1 VIGTRTGIAAT
12 LAAALVLAV
21 AGEARA
27 QKPKAPEIAINVDR
41 DPIVR
46 GEAFELTI
54 TIATQSE
61 SDPEVRLPQFR
72 GLRVMR
78 QSESHPMSF
87 SFSFGFG
94 KQSQKQTKRQS
105 IYTFVLVAD
114 RTGKHVIDPVV
125 VKVGGQPYKSNPYS
139 VNVVDHGGQP
149 SSRPSLQPGPGAPQP
164 QPGQPAMPLP
174 AQPPARVDID
184 ADQIDDEYFIQM
196 HATKEKATVGEMIVL
211 TVYIYTQW
219 RVTDI
224 EITREPG
231 TEGFWVETLLAGQRR
246 LSFQPVEVNGKN
258 YERAVLRK
266 LALFPIKPGEAIVA
280 PTVADIEVKPGG
292 FFSKRKMVKRTS
304 APLTIEVAPLPAED
318 QPVGFDPVN
327 VGRFSFG
334 ASIDRKQV
342 EVGEPITLTM
352 TARGEGNVRNLD
364 LPELKKVE
372 GFKVYEPETEV
383 DLRASGATVTGLR
396 TSRVLMIPKQAG
408 KLTVPAIEWS
418 YFDPSAGEYKTV
430 KSPARAVTVKPSTSG
445 FSGDQAAQGATADST
460 ADSSHD
466 RLNRQ
471 LRSIL
476 SRGDIESGGDRPT
489 MTRPWFL
496 ALAILA
502 PLAFVGI
509 AVASRARRRM
519 AENQGKGRSKR
530 AGATALKRLG
540 DLGKRADDISAAE
553 LYAELERVLTRFLE
567 DRLEAPVS
575 GDTMSELRARLID
588 RGFSEEQASQVV
600 TEMEACDFARFA
612 RSSGSREERR
622 QGLERIEAL
631 IKALQGVSVS
641 PPPEEES

>member
-1 VIGTRTGIAAT
+1 VIEHRKLIVSA
-12 LAAALVLAV
+12 LAAAVVLL
-21 AGEARA
+21 GIGSARA
-27 QKPKAPEIAINVDR
+27 QKLKAPEIATNVDR

-54 TIATQSE
+54 TIATESE
-61 SDPEVRLPQFR
+61 GDPEVRLPQFR
-72 GLRVMR
+72 GLRVLR

-94 KQSQKQTKRQS
+94 GKSQKQTKRQS

-114 RTGKHVIDPVV
+114 RAGKHVIDPVV
-125 VKVGGQPYKSNPYS
+125 VKVSGQSYKSKPYS
-139 VNVVDHGGQP
+139 IQVVDHGGQP
-149 SSRPSLQPGPGAPQP
+149 SS
-164 QPGQPAMPLP
+164 QPGQPAAPTQPSQPATPMPAGPP
-174 AQPPARVDID
+174 AQVDID
-184 ADQIDDEYFIQM
+184 TDQVDDEYFVQM
-196 HATKEKATVGEMIVL
+196 HADKERATVGEMVVL
-211 TVYIYTQW
+211 TVYLYTQW
-219 RVTDI
+219 RVTDL

-246 LSFQPVEVNGKN
+246 LSFEPVQANGKQ

-266 LALFPIKPGEAIVA
+266 LALFPIEPGEATVA
-280 PTVADIEVKPGG
+280 PTVADVEVKPGG
-292 FFSKRKMVKRTS
+292 FFSRRKTVKRSS
-304 APLTIEVAPLPAED
+304 APLTIEVLPLPTED
-318 QPVGFDPVN
+318 QPAAFDPVN
-327 VGRFSFG
+327 VGRFNFG

-352 TARGEGNVRNLD
+352 TARGEGNVRNLS
-364 LPELKKVE
+364 LPELDKVV

-383 DLRASGATVTGLR
+383 DLRASGSTVTGLR
-396 TSRVLMIPKQAG
+396 TSRVLMIPKEPG
-408 KLTVPAIEWS
+408 ELSVPALEWS

-430 KSPARAVTVKPSTSG
+430 KSPVRQVTVKPSSSG
-445 FSGDQAAQGATADST
+445 FSGDQAAQGGTAAASPDDGSQ
-460 ADSSHD
+460 D

-502 PLAFVGI
+502 PLAFVAV

-530 AGATALKRLG
+530 AGSNALKRLAV
-540 DLGKRADDISAAE
+540 LGKGVDELSPAE
-553 LYAELERVLTRFLE
+553 LYAELERVLIHFLE
-567 DRLEAPVS
+567 DRLEAPVA
-575 GDTMSELRARLID
+575 GDTMSELRARLVD
-588 RGFSEEQASQVV
+588 RGFSEEQSSQVV

-622 QGLERIEAL
+622 QGLDRIEEL
-631 IKALQGVSVS
+631 IRSLEGVTVS
-641 PPPEEES
+641 PPPEEEP